1 MVSSARHAT
10 HSPHMSAGVRQQGL
24 AIATG
29 AGLTSVVSPHP
40 AAAQSI
46 DGSRQRLQVDSLD
59 LVQVSLGRNE
69 Q

>member
-1 MVSSARHAT
+1 
-10 HSPHMSAGVRQQGL
+10 MSAGVRQQGL